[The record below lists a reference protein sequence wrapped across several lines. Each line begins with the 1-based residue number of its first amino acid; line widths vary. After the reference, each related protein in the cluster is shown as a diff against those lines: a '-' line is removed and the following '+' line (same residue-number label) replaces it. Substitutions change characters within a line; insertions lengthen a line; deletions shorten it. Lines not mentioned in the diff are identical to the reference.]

1 MTIEFVCLQGKIS
14 PEGLDFESSLGNLLL
29 TFYSTIFLL
38 LAKLCLLDNFP
49 MLGEISRP
57 GEGPNFYCSLE
68 EEIPLYTGYL
78 IFTSGQIV
86 ALGQVLTAGKIS
98 PEGPNFDCWAS
109 LSSSLGLETGEEVP
123 PTAAAPPLEEALQ
136 SNHTSGLSS
145 TIPYH
150 HILCTILVIHYHTHP
165 LYYCTVFSIS
175 KQYLVHS
182 CTVFSISKQ
191 WLTVSVARTN
201 TDDLLKI

>member
-1 MTIEFVCLQGKIS
+1 MTIWEYDNRICLLARK
-14 PEGLDFESSLGNLLL
+14 NLLGGSW
-29 TFYSTIFLL
+29 FWIFPGEPAFDFFSTIFLL

-145 TIPYH
+145 TIQYH
-150 HILCTILVIHYHTHP
+150 HILYTILLPYPPSVLPCI
-165 LYYCTVFSIS
+165 LYSA
-175 KQYLVHS
+175 QYFQYYSAHS
-182 CTVFSISKQ
+182 CTVFPISKQ
-191 WLTVSVARTN
+191 
-201 TDDLLKI
+201 

>member
-1 MTIEFVCLQGKIS
+1 MFACKEKS
-14 PEGLDFESSLGNLLL
+14 PRRDLILNLPWVGNLLL

-86 ALGQVLTAGKIS
+86 ALGQVLTAGWAKS
-98 PEGPNFDCWAS
+98 PQRDLILTAGESFQLPWTGDWRGGSPYC
-109 LSSSLGLETGEEVP
+109 SSAPLGGSITEQPYFRAFL
-123 PTAAAPPLEEALQ
+123 
-136 SNHTSGLSS
+136 HH
-145 TIPYH
+145 TIPSYP
-150 HILCTILVIHYHTHP
+150 LDHTCYTLP
-165 LYYCTVFSIS
+165 YPCIIV
-175 KQYLVHS
+175 QY
-182 CTVFSISKQ
+182 FQYPNNI
-191 WLTVSVARTN
+191 
-201 TDDLLKI
+201 

>member
-14 PEGLDFESSLGNLLL
+14 PEGLDFESPLGNLLL

-86 ALGQVLTAGKIS
+86 ALGQVLTLAKSPQRDLILTAGESFKL
-98 PEGPNFDCWAS
+98 PWTGE
-109 LSSSLGLETGEEVP
+109 ETGEEVP

-150 HILCTILVIHYHTHP
+150 HILCTILIIHYHTHP

-182 CTVFSISKQ
+182 CNAQCS
-191 WLTVSVARTN
+191 
-201 TDDLLKI
+201 